1 MVAPIEDL
9 ERAGDVGRDRNPENR
24 RAYVITLTA
33 AGRRAQAKVQKAIDA
48 DAEHFFVGCPTASAN
63 SSTGCCDASTKRPGR

>member
-1 MVAPIEDL
+1 MVAPIDDL

-33 AGRRAQAKVQKAIDA
+33 AGRRGQAKVQKAIDA
-48 DAEHFFVGCPTASAN
+48 DAEHFF
-63 SSTGCCDASTKRPGR
+63 GRLSERERQQLHRLSRRLNEAAG

>member
-33 AGRRAQAKVQKAIDA
+33 AGRRGQAKVQKAIDS
-48 DAEHFFVGCPTASAN
+48 DAEHFF
-63 SSTGCCDASTKRPGR
+63 GRLSERERQQLHRLSRRLNEAAG